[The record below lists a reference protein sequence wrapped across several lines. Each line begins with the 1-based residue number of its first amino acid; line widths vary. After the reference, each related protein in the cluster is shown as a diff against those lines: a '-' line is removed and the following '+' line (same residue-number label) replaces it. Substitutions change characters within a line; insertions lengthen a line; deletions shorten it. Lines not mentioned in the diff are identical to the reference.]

1 MDKAVKSQELTAHH
15 GALNEALSALL
26 HIEKRLLNA
35 RSPDELGFIIANETL
50 ALVSYRQAVI
60 FRMQP
65 SGRYRLTT
73 ASGLVSVSEDSPFV
87 VWIHHFVT
95 TFSLTQG
102 CQRLDFS
109 TANPEFSDGWQEW
122 FPDYLLVV
130 PVKGSDGQAIALA
143 LYARDQ
149 PWEDHDLQWLD
160 RLHLTYGYCLS
171 ALSHQQRHI
180 GTRFRQALRGRAKW
194 VCFALVL
201 ALFIP
206 VRLSVLAPAEIV
218 ALNAIA
224 IAAPQDGVIGAVY
237 VQPNA
242 PVKTGDS
249 LFSLVDTTLSSRRDV
264 AAKSL
269 SIARAEAR
277 TAEQRSFD
285 DLKSK
290 GDMAAANGRV
300 QEKEA
305 ELAAADG
312 MLSRIVVK
320 AERDG
325 VAVFSDPNDWLGRPV
340 QTGERVMQL
349 ANPQDT
355 GVLVWL
361 SASDALNL
369 EAGAPVRLFLH
380 TQPLS
385 PLGAE
390 VYQTSY
396 QTVQSPEGVAAY
408 RLFGRFDKDVS
419 PQRIGLRGTARI
431 SGDWAMLGY
440 YLLRRPIA
448 AVREWTGL

>member
-1 MDKAVKSQELTAHH
+1 MSGEILSVHADALSTLLHLEQRLLTA
-15 GALNEALSALL
+15 
-26 HIEKRLLNA
+26 KTPNA
-35 RSPDELGFIIANETL
+35 LGFILANETL
-50 ALVSYRQAVI
+50 TLVGYRQAAV
-60 FRMQP
+60 FKAQLN
-65 SGRYRLTT
+65 GKYRLST
-73 ASGLVSVSEDSPFV
+73 ASGLVSVAEDSPFV
-87 VWIHHFVT
+87 VWINRFAA
-95 TFSLTQG
+95 TFPPDAG
-102 CQRLDFS
+102 CRRLDFS
-109 TANPEFSDGWQEW
+109 AASTECAEFAEGWQEW
-122 FPDYLLVV
+122 LPEHLLVA
-130 PVKGSDGQAIALA
+130 PVKGIDGQATGLV
-143 LYARDQ
+143 LYAREQ
-149 PWEDHDLQWLD
+149 PWQDLELQLLD
-160 RLHLTYGYCLS
+160 RLHLTYGYCLG
-171 ALSHQQRHI
+171 ALGQRQKHL
-180 GTRFRQALRGRAKW
+180 GTTLRHALRGRAKW
-194 VCFALVL
+194 VFAALCL

-206 VRLSVLAPAEIV
+206 VRLSALAPAEVV
-218 ALNAIA
+218 ALNAMA
-224 IAAPQDGVIGAVY
+224 VAAPQDGVIGAVY

-264 AAKSL
+264 AVKSL

-277 TAEQRSFD
+277 TAEQRAFD

-290 GDMAAANGRV
+290 GEMAAANGRV
-300 QEKEA
+300 REKEA

-312 MLSRIVVK
+312 MLSRIIVK

-325 VAVFSDPNDWLGRPV
+325 IAVFSDPNDWLGRPV

-369 EAGAPVRLFLH
+369 ESGAPVRLFLH

-385 PLGAE
+385 PLGAAL
-390 VYQTSY
+390 YQTSY

-408 RLFGRFDKDVS
+408 RLFGRFDKDVP
-419 PQRIGLRGTARI
+419 PQRIGLRGTARV